1 MCGIVAGLRGKTD
14 SGISP
19 EDQNHIMRIMTVELL
34 LLTESRGSDAT
45 GFALLFEDGNLRGMK
60 HGEKATKVVSDF
72 GRADKTNFMAL
83 MDIWKAYPK
92 PANIVLGHCRKRTI
106 GMASDNNNNHPFKI
120 GNILGVHNGTIENHK
135 KIEENLKDLKYKIDR
150 AGLVDSEMIFHL
162 LSKISK
168 KDKGLLTL
176 DQAEWVVNRLQGK
189 YAVAAANVNNPY
201 QLMIFRDG
209 RPVEVGIS
217 RPTGL
222 IFVASEKAF
231 LEAALFRYNRIRHIY
246 GLDHLP
252 ELDLK
257 IGVMPDD
264 HAWIF
269 NMEKDIESDTD
280 VNDLI
285 EARKMPLVGVRES
298 DWKDVMAAR
307 ANNWNTQQNSKWK
320 PGKPHETDRRS
331 NHMGGNR
338 KTEEPEVTLT
348 GRNHS
353 SVKQPGTEDG
363 EWEAGKKWCDKQRKY
378 IDSGEVKPGRQT
390 MHQSSKPAEISEDIP
405 KDLEED
411 TPEDT
416 EVVDKISFK
425 DHTTY
430 VSLARPGKERS
441 AGVKR
446 RSRNVGGVKE
456 IDAKS
461 IVDGEKEST
470 LDELAERYCMQNGH
484 FNTTVETCKSADIPN
499 EDDIAQYDF
508 RIVASRIRKE
518 AMKIGYIAGY
528 NLAAEQDKTTTE
540 YTVRQLQRTIARE
553 NEKKLR
559 AQNRIVKLKALALY
573 FIQAAPEYQ
582 KISASIL
589 SDLNKEL
596 GPHYRVE
603 LEDILE
609 LFTKYELMHPG
620 FQVAMR
626 TLRTKQRAE
635 EKMKK
640 GKATEV

>member
-1 MCGIVAGLRGKTD
+1 MCGIVAGLRGKTS

-60 HGEKATKVVSDF
+60 HGEKATKIVSDF
-72 GRADKTNFMAL
+72 DRKDKTNFAAL

-92 PANIVLGHCRKRTI
+92 PVNIVLGHCRKRTI
-106 GMASDNNNNHPFKI
+106 GLASDNNNNHPFKI
-120 GNILGVHNGTIENHK
+120 GDILGVHNGTIENHK
-135 KIEENLKDLKYKIDR
+135 LIEENLEKLKYKGDR

-162 LSKISK
+162 LSHASR

-176 DQAEWVVNRLQGK
+176 DQAEWVVKRLQGK

-264 HAWIF
+264 HAWVF
-269 NMEKDIESDTD
+269 NMEKDIEEDTD

-285 EARKMPLVGVRES
+285 EARKMPFVAGRED
-298 DWKDVMAAR
+298 DWKDAIAAR
-307 ANNWNTQQNSKWK
+307 TSNQTWGDHNSSWK
-320 PGKPHETDRRS
+320 PGKPHQTNRRNATS
-331 NHMGGNR
+331 KHVAGDK
-338 KTEEPEVTLT
+338 KTEEPEATT
-348 GRNHS
+348 SGRNCS
-353 SVKQPGTEDG
+353 AMGD
-363 EWEAGKKWCDKQRKY
+363 EWAAGKKWCDIQRKY
-378 IDSGEVKPGRQT
+378 IDGTENKPGRQT
-390 MHQSSKPAEISEDIP
+390 MHQSSKPAKVSEDVP
-405 KDLEED
+405 KDLEESIA
-411 TPEDT
+411 EDT

-425 DHTTY
+425 DHTNY
-430 VSLARPGKERS
+430 VTITKPGKERS
-441 AGVKR
+441 ASAKR
-446 RSRNVGGVKE
+446 KNQKVGGVKE
-456 IDAKS
+456 VDAKS

-470 LDELAERYCMQNGH
+470 LEELAERYCNQNGW
-484 FNTTVETCKSADIPN
+484 FSTIKAACKSADIPD
-499 EDDIAQYDF
+499 EDSLANFDF
-508 RIVASRIRKE
+508 KVIASRVRKE
-518 AMKIGYIAGY
+518 AMKTGFITGY
-528 NLAAEQDKTTTE
+528 NTASEQDKTTTK
-540 YTVRQLQRTIARE
+540 YTVAQLQRAVARE
-553 NEKKLR
+553 NEKKHR
-559 AQNRIVKLKALALY
+559 AEKRIVKLKALALY
-573 FIQAAPEYQ
+573 FIQNVPEYQ

-589 SDLNKEL
+589 NDLNKEL
-596 GPHYRVE
+596 GPHYNVE
-603 LEDILE
+603 LEDLLG
-609 LFTKYELMHPG
+609 LFTEYELSHPG
-620 FQVAMR
+620 FQVAMT
-626 TLRTKQRAE
+626 TLRQKTKAE
-635 EKMKK
+635 EEVKK

>member
-1 MCGIVAGLRGKTD
+1 
-14 SGISP
+14 
-19 EDQNHIMRIMTVELL
+19 MTVELL

-92 PANIVLGHCRKRTI
+92 PANIILGHCRKRTI
-106 GMASDNNNNHPFKI
+106 GLASDNNNNHPFKI
-120 GNILGVHNGTIENHK
+120 GDILGVHNGAIENHRM
-135 KIEENLKDLKYKIDR
+135 IEENLKELKYKNDR
-150 AGLVDSEMIFHL
+150 AGIVDSEMIFHL
-162 LSKISK
+162 LSHASK

-176 DQAEWVVNRLQGK
+176 DQAEWVVKRLQGK

-257 IGVMPDD
+257 IGMMPDD
-264 HAWIF
+264 HAWVF

-285 EARKMPLVGVRES
+285 EARKMPLVGMRES
-298 DWKDVMAAR
+298 DWKDAIAAR
-307 ANNWNTQQNSKWK
+307 TDNWNTQRNSAWK
-320 PGKPHETDRRS
+320 PNKPHEANRNRAAA
-331 NHMGGNR
+331 NHMCGN
-338 KTEEPEVTLT
+338 KKIEEPETTLT
-348 GRNHS
+348 GRNYS
-353 SVKQPGTEDG
+353 SVKQPGDKG
-363 EWEAGKKWCDKQRKY
+363 SEWEAGKKWCDKLRKY
-378 IDSGEVKPGRQT
+378 IDSDEVKPGRQT
-390 MHQSSKPAEISEDIP
+390 MHQSSKPAEISEDVP

-411 TPEDT
+411 TSEDT

-441 AGVKR
+441 VSAKQ
-446 RSRNVGGVKE
+446 RSRNIGGVKE

-461 IVDGEKEST
+461 IVDGEKESS

-484 FNTTVETCKSADIPN
+484 FHTTVEACKSADIPSEN
-499 EDDIAQYDF
+499 DITQYDF
-508 RIVASRIRKE
+508 RIVTSRIRKE
-518 AMKIGYIAGY
+518 AMRIGYIAGY
-528 NLAAEQDKTTTE
+528 NLAAEQDKRSTE
-540 YTVRQLQRTIARE
+540 YTVKQLQRTIARE

-559 AQNRIVKLKALALY
+559 AQSRIIKLKALALY
-573 FIQAAPEYQ
+573 FVQTAPEYQ

-603 LEDILE
+603 LEDLLE
-609 LFTKYELMHPG
+609 LFTNYELGHPG
-620 FQVAMR
+620 FEVAMR
-626 TLRTKQRAE
+626 TLRMGKENE
-635 EKMKK
+635 ER
-640 GKATEV
+640 ESS

>member
-34 LLTESRGSDAT
+34 LLTESRGGDAT

-60 HGEKATKVVSDF
+60 HGEKATKIVSDF
-72 GRADKTNFMAL
+72 SVADKTNFMAL

-106 GMASDNNNNHPFKI
+106 GLASDNNNNHPFKI
-120 GNILGVHNGTIENHK
+120 GDVLGVHNGTIENHK
-135 KIEENLKDLKYKIDR
+135 KIEENLKELKYKDDR
-150 AGLVDSEMIFHL
+150 AGIVDSEMIFHL
-162 LSKISK
+162 LSHACK
-168 KDKGLLTL
+168 KSKGLLTL
-176 DQAEWVVNRLQGK
+176 DQAEWVVKRLQGK

-209 RPVEVGIS
+209 RPIEVGIS

-222 IFVASEKAF
+222 VFVASEKAF

-269 NMEKDIESDTD
+269 NMEHDIEPDTD

-285 EARKMPLVGVRES
+285 EARRMPYDAGREK
-298 DWKDVMAAR
+298 DWKETVINR
-307 ANNWNTQQNSKWK
+307 GSHQGWNENWK
-320 PGKPHETDRRS
+320 PATPHQANRRPAAS
-331 NHMGGNR
+331 NHMSGN
-338 KTEEPEVTLT
+338 KKVEEPEVTT
-348 GRNHS
+348 SGRNCS
-353 SVKQPGTEDG
+353 SVRNPGDD
-363 EWEAGKKWCDKQRKY
+363 EWMSGRKWCDKQRKY
-378 IDSGEVKPGRQT
+378 IDGGETGPNRSTMFQSAKP
-390 MHQSSKPAEISEDIP
+390 PEIPEEVP

-411 TPEDT
+411 IPEDT
-416 EVVDKISFK
+416 EVTDKAIFK

-430 VSLARPGKERS
+430 VIPKTSGKEQS
-441 AGVKR
+441 ASVKR
-446 RSRNVGGVKE
+446 KSQNTGGVKE

-470 LDELAERYCMQNGH
+470 LEELAERYSNQNGW
-484 FNTTVETCKSADIPN
+484 FSTMGAACKAADIPG
-499 EDDIAQYDF
+499 EDSLANFDF
-508 RIVASRIRKE
+508 KIIASRIRKG
-518 AMKIGYIAGY
+518 AMKTGFMTGYRIASD
-528 NLAAEQDKTTTE
+528 QDKTTTK
-540 YTVRQLQRTIARE
+540 YTVAQLQRAVARE
-553 NEKKLR
+553 NEKKQR
-559 AQNRIVKLKALALY
+559 AEKRIVKLKALALY
-573 FIQAAPEYQ
+573 FIQNAPEYQ

-596 GPHYRVE
+596 GPHYNVE
-603 LEDILE
+603 LEDLLE
-609 LFTKYELMHPG
+609 LFTNYELMQPG
-620 FQVAMR
+620 FQVAMK
-626 TLRTKQRAE
+626 TLGEKKRAE
-635 EKMKK
+635 EEIKK